1 MEVGTSK
8 DGFDNAVV
16 LHTPTAIAIR
26 LRCSA
31 LVQVAMQLSMLVG
44 MLQADVDINAGII
57 AGGFIPGMQYSPT
70 EVPFACWLVGGGCWR
85 WFTLAF
91 VLIYYY
97 LWIKVERGP
106 AKPINKKE
114 LSAWHAEHRRTL
126 TISCNRLR
134 GRVLAASRRDVHITF
149 YWHHLMFMR
158 ASVVAFIVCFF
169 ELCPDIW
176 DSYFFAPWLRVCWYS
191 VWIVFLLAGY
201 MLRLGGFIVRT
212 NWYALKVAGNAVC
225 YLTTYMWHLVV

>member
-1 MEVGTSK
+1 
-8 DGFDNAVV
+8 
-16 LHTPTAIAIR
+16 
-26 LRCSA
+26 
-31 LVQVAMQLSMLVG
+31 MLVG

-114 LSAWHAEHRRTL
+114 LFSMACRTQKDTHYL
-126 TISCNRLR
+126 LQPAQRQGLGGVKKGC
-134 GRVLAASRRDVHITF
+134 A
-149 YWHHLMFMR
+149 YHL
-158 ASVVAFIVCFF
+158 
-169 ELCPDIW
+169 
-176 DSYFFAPWLRVCWYS
+176 
-191 VWIVFLLAGY
+191 LLAPPHVY
-201 MLRLGGFIVRT
+201 ACKCGGFHC
-212 NWYALKVAGNAVC
+212 L
-225 YLTTYMWHLVV
+225 LL